1 MIVSTLPIHRRT
13 RTERAVIAYLRGE
26 AFAGKS
32 RDLDV
37 RFRRLRRIAARAG
50 IEAMP
55 PGSAYVSQN
64 ELMLLCWI
72 AEAQREAGPDSVPDN
87 RCLAAVVRRC
97 AQALVVASLRLPP
110 LTLYFSRFREAGG
123 E

>member
-13 RTERAVIAYLRGE
+13 RTERAVIAYLRGD

-37 RFRRLRRIAARAG
+37 RFRRLRQIAARAG
-50 IEAMP
+50 LEVMP
-55 PGSAYVSQN
+55 PGSSYVSQN

-72 AEAQREAGPDSVPDN
+72 AEAQRGVGPVSAPDN
-87 RCLAAVVRRC
+87 RCLAEGVRRC
-97 AQALVVASLRLPP
+97 ALALDTASIRLPP
-110 LTLYFSRFREAGG
+110 LTLYFSRFRR
-123 E
+123 